1 MHLFFGTSEK
11 ITAAVSIVQDAAPEY
26 KAEAALPQINNF
38 QTKLKRFLK
47 NEKETRKGSEEVEFL
62 LNLFAYMFDLSYKVV
77 LGSRLISLSA
87 FIIR

>member
-1 MHLFFGTSEK
+1 MESAKKYVIGDGIRLN
-11 ITAAVSIVQDAAPEY
+11 II
-26 KAEAALPQINNF
+26 
-38 QTKLKRFLK
+38 K